1 MREYQIFTDATS
13 DLQED
18 LESVKVIPMNV
29 EIGDKEYV
37 YGPQGNISCK
47 EFYGL
52 QKEGYYA
59 STSQINVLEYEK
71 YFEEALKEGKD
82 VLYIS
87 FSSWMSGTYQ
97 TACLCKNEL
106 QESYPDQRIICIDS
120 LCAAVGEGLLVEE
133 VDKKK
138 REGLSMDELVD
149 WIEDNKMN
157 LCHWFTVDNFDHL
170 KHGGRV
176 SAVAATLGNTLNIK
190 PLLRV
195 DEEGKLRVVK
205 KIRGRHKAMAA
216 QVECIAKTWSP
227 EISKSVVIGHGD
239 DLKAAEELKEYVENK
254 LPDAEIYISDIGPII
269 GAHTGP
275 GVMVLAFWGTSR

>member
-1 MREYQIFTDATS
+1 MKEYQIFTDATS
-13 DLQED
+13 DLNED
-18 LESVKVIPMNV
+18 LETVKIIPMNV

-37 YGPQGNISCK
+37 YGPQGNISCS

-52 QKEGYYA
+52 QKQGKYA

-87 FSSWMSGTYQ
+87 FSSGMSGTYQ

-106 QESYPDQRIICIDS
+106 EESYPDNRIICIDS
-120 LCAAVGEGLLVEE
+120 LCAAVGEGLLIKE

-138 REGLSMDELVD
+138 REGMSMDELVD
-149 WIEDNKMN
+149 WVENNKMN

-205 KIRGRHKAMAA
+205 KILGRHKAMAA
-216 QVECIAKTWSP
+216 QVECIVKTWSP

-275 GVMVLAFWGTSR
+275 GVMVLAFWGTGR

>member
-1 MREYQIFTDATS
+1 MKEYQIFTDATS
-13 DLQED
+13 DLNED
-18 LESVKVIPMNV
+18 LETVKIIPMNV

-37 YGPQGNISCK
+37 YGPQGNISCS

-52 QKEGYYA
+52 QKQGKYA

-87 FSSWMSGTYQ
+87 FSSGMSGTYQ
-97 TACLCKNEL
+97 TACLCKKEL
-106 QESYPDQRIICIDS
+106 EESYPDNRIICIDS
-120 LCAAVGEGLLVEE
+120 LCAAVGEGLLIKE

-138 REGLSMDELVD
+138 REGMSMDELVD
-149 WIEDNKMN
+149 WVENNKMN

-205 KIRGRHKAMAA
+205 KIRGRHKAMVA
-216 QVECIAKTWSP
+216 QVECIVKTWSP

-275 GVMVLAFWGTSR
+275 GVMVLAFWGTGR

>member
-1 MREYQIFTDATS
+1 MKEYQIFTDATS

-29 EIGDKEYV
+29 EIGEDDYV

-47 EFYGL
+47 EFYEL
-52 QKEGYYA
+52 QRQGNYVH
-59 STSQINVLEYEK
+59 TSQINVLEYEK
-71 YFEEALKEGKD
+71 YFEKALKEGKD

-87 FSSWMSGTYQ
+87 FSSGMSGTYQ
-97 TACLCKNEL
+97 TACLCRNEL
-106 QESYPDQRIICIDS
+106 MEKYPEQKIVCVDS
-120 LCAAVGEGLLVEE
+120 LCAAVGEGLLVKE

-138 REGLSMDELVD
+138 REGLSMNELVD

-205 KIRGRHKAMAA
+205 KIRGRHKAIAA
-216 QVECIAKTWSP
+216 QVECIARTWNP
-227 EISKSVVIGHGD
+227 EISKSVVIAHGD
-239 DLKAAEELKEYVENK
+239 DLKAAEELKECVEK
-254 LPDAEIYISDIGPII
+254 RLPDAEVCISEIGPII

-275 GVMVLAFWGTSR
+275 GVMVLVFWGLER

>member
-1 MREYQIFTDATS
+1 MKEYQIFTDATS
-13 DLQED
+13 DLNED
-18 LESVKVIPMNV
+18 LETVKIIPMNV

-37 YGPQGNISCK
+37 YGPQGNISCS

-52 QKEGYYA
+52 QKQGKYA

-87 FSSWMSGTYQ
+87 FSSGMSGTYQ
-97 TACLCKNEL
+97 TACLCKKEL
-106 QESYPDQRIICIDS
+106 EESYPDNRIICIDS
-120 LCAAVGEGLLVEE
+120 LCAAVGEGLLIKE

-138 REGLSMDELVD
+138 REGMSMDELVD
-149 WIEDNKMN
+149 WVENNKMN

-275 GVMVLAFWGTSR
+275 GVMVLAFWGTGR

>member
-1 MREYQIFTDATS
+1 MKEYQIFTDATS
-13 DLQED
+13 DLNED
-18 LESVKVIPMNV
+18 LETVKIIPMNV

-37 YGPQGNISCK
+37 YGPQGNISCS

-52 QKEGYYA
+52 QKQGKYA

-87 FSSWMSGTYQ
+87 FSSGMSGTYQ

-106 QESYPDQRIICIDS
+106 EESYPDNRIICIDS
-120 LCAAVGEGLLVEE
+120 LCAAVGEGLLIKE

-138 REGLSMDELVD
+138 REGMSMDELVD
-149 WIEDNKMN
+149 WVENNKMH

-176 SAVAATLGNTLNIK
+176 SAVVATLGKTLNIK

-216 QVECIAKTWSP
+216 QVECIVKTWSP

-275 GVMVLAFWGTSR
+275 GVMVLAFWGTGR

>member
-87 FSSWMSGTYQ
+87 FSSGMSGTYQ

-149 WIEDNKMN
+149 WIEENKMN

>member
-1 MREYQIFTDATS
+1 MKEYQIFTDATS
-13 DLQED
+13 DLNED
-18 LESVKVIPMNV
+18 LETVKIIPMNV

-37 YGPQGNISCK
+37 YGPQGNISCS

-52 QKEGYYA
+52 QKQGKYA

-87 FSSWMSGTYQ
+87 FSSGMSGTYQ

-106 QESYPDQRIICIDS
+106 EESYPDNRIICIDS
-120 LCAAVGEGLLVEE
+120 LCAAVGEGLLIKE

-138 REGLSMDELVD
+138 REGMSMDELVD
-149 WIEDNKMN
+149 WVENNKMH

-216 QVECIAKTWSP
+216 QVECIVKTWSP

-275 GVMVLAFWGTSR
+275 GVMVLAFWGTGR

>member
-1 MREYQIFTDATS
+1 MKEYQIFTDATS
-13 DLQED
+13 DLNED
-18 LESVKVIPMNV
+18 LETVKIIPMNV

-37 YGPQGNISCK
+37 YGPQGNISCS

-52 QKEGYYA
+52 QKQGKYA

-87 FSSWMSGTYQ
+87 FSSGMSGTYQ
-97 TACLCKNEL
+97 TACLCKKEL
-106 QESYPDQRIICIDS
+106 EESYPDNRIICIDS
-120 LCAAVGEGLLVEE
+120 LCAAVGEGLLIKE

-138 REGLSMDELVD
+138 REGMSMDELVD
-149 WIEDNKMN
+149 WVENNKMH

-216 QVECIAKTWSP
+216 QVECIIKTWSP

-275 GVMVLAFWGTSR
+275 GVMVLAFWGTGR

>member
-1 MREYQIFTDATS
+1 MKEYQIFTDATS
-13 DLQED
+13 DLNED
-18 LESVKVIPMNV
+18 LETVKIIPMNV

-37 YGPQGNISCK
+37 YGPKGNISCS

-52 QKEGYYA
+52 QKQGKYA

-87 FSSWMSGTYQ
+87 FSSGMSGTYQ
-97 TACLCKNEL
+97 TACLCKKEL
-106 QESYPDQRIICIDS
+106 EESYPDNRIICIDS
-120 LCAAVGEGLLVEE
+120 LCAAVGEGLLIKE

-138 REGLSMDELVD
+138 REGMSMDELVD
-149 WIEDNKMN
+149 WVENNKMH

-216 QVECIAKTWSP
+216 QVECIIKTWSP

-275 GVMVLAFWGTSR
+275 GVMVLAFWGTGR

>member
-1 MREYQIFTDATS
+1 MKEYQIFTDATS
-13 DLQED
+13 DLNED
-18 LESVKVIPMNV
+18 LETVKIIPMNV

-37 YGPQGNISCK
+37 YGPQGNISCS

-52 QKEGYYA
+52 QKQGKYA

-87 FSSWMSGTYQ
+87 FSSGMSGTYQ
-97 TACLCKNEL
+97 TACLCKKEL
-106 QESYPDQRIICIDS
+106 EESYPDNRIICIDS
-120 LCAAVGEGLLVEE
+120 LCAAVGEGLLIKE

-138 REGLSMDELVD
+138 REGMSMDELVD
-149 WIEDNKMN
+149 WVENNKMN

-216 QVECIAKTWSP
+216 QVECIIKTWSP

-275 GVMVLAFWGTSR
+275 GVMVLAFWGTGR

>member
-1 MREYQIFTDATS
+1 MKEYQIFTDATS
-13 DLQED
+13 DLNED
-18 LESVKVIPMNV
+18 LETVKIIPMNV
-29 EIGDKEYV
+29 EIGDKEFV
-37 YGPQGNISCK
+37 YGPQGNISCS

-52 QKEGYYA
+52 QKQGKYA

-87 FSSWMSGTYQ
+87 FSSGMSGTYQ

-106 QESYPDQRIICIDS
+106 EESYPDNRIICIDS
-120 LCAAVGEGLLVEE
+120 LCAAIGEGLLIKE

-138 REGLSMDELVD
+138 REGMSMDELVD
-149 WIEDNKMN
+149 WVENNKMN

-176 SAVAATLGNTLNIK
+176 SAVAATLGKTLNIK

-205 KIRGRHKAMAA
+205 KIRGRHKAMVA
-216 QVECIAKTWSP
+216 QVECIVKTWSP

-275 GVMVLAFWGTSR
+275 GVMVLAFWGTGR

>member
-1 MREYQIFTDATS
+1 MKEYQIFTDATS
-13 DLQED
+13 DLNED
-18 LESVKVIPMNV
+18 LETVKIIPMNV

-37 YGPQGNISCK
+37 YGPQGNISCS

-52 QKEGYYA
+52 QKQGKYA

-87 FSSWMSGTYQ
+87 FSSGMSGTYQ

-106 QESYPDQRIICIDS
+106 EESYPDNRIICIDS
-120 LCAAVGEGLLVEE
+120 LCAAVGEGLLIKE

-138 REGLSMDELVD
+138 REGMSMDELVD
-149 WIEDNKMN
+149 WVENNKMN

-176 SAVAATLGNTLNIK
+176 SAVAATLGKTLNIK

-216 QVECIAKTWSP
+216 QVECIVKTWSP

-275 GVMVLAFWGTSR
+275 GVMVLAFWGTGR

>member
-87 FSSWMSGTYQ
+87 FSSGMSGTYQ

>member
-1 MREYQIFTDATS
+1 MKEYQIFTDATS
-13 DLQED
+13 DLNED
-18 LESVKVIPMNV
+18 LETVKIIPMNV
-29 EIGDKEYV
+29 EIGYKEYV
-37 YGPQGNISCK
+37 YGPQGNISCS

-52 QKEGYYA
+52 QKQGKYA

-87 FSSWMSGTYQ
+87 FSSGMSGTYQ

-106 QESYPDQRIICIDS
+106 EESYPDNRIICIDS
-120 LCAAVGEGLLVEE
+120 LCAAVGEGLLIKE

-138 REGLSMDELVD
+138 REGMSMDELVD
-149 WIEDNKMN
+149 WVENNKMH

-216 QVECIAKTWSP
+216 QVECIVKTWSP

-275 GVMVLAFWGTSR
+275 GVMVLAFWGTGR

>member
-87 FSSWMSGTYQ
+87 FSSGMSGTYQ

-149 WIEDNKMN
+149 WIEGNKMN

-195 DEEGKLRVVK
+195 GEEGKLRVVK

>member
-1 MREYQIFTDATS
+1 MKEYQIFTDATS

-18 LESVKVIPMNV
+18 LETVKIIPMNV

-37 YGPQGNISCK
+37 YGPQGNISCS

-52 QKEGYYA
+52 QKQGKYA

-87 FSSWMSGTYQ
+87 FSSGMSGTYQ

-106 QESYPDQRIICIDS
+106 EESYPDNRIICIDS
-120 LCAAVGEGLLVEE
+120 LCAAIGEGLLIKE

-138 REGLSMDELVD
+138 REGMSMDELVD
-149 WIEDNKMN
+149 WVENNKMH

-176 SAVAATLGNTLNIK
+176 SAVAATLGKTLNIK

-205 KIRGRHKAMAA
+205 KIRGRHKAMVA
-216 QVECIAKTWSP
+216 QVECIVKTWSP

-275 GVMVLAFWGTSR
+275 GVMVLAFWGNGR

>member
-52 QKEGYYA
+52 QKEGHYA

-87 FSSWMSGTYQ
+87 FSSGMSGTYQ

>member
-13 DLQED
+13 DLNED
-18 LESVKVIPMNV
+18 LETVKIIPMNV

-37 YGPQGNISCK
+37 YGPKGNISCS

-52 QKEGYYA
+52 QKQGKYA

-87 FSSWMSGTYQ
+87 FSSGMSGTYQ

-106 QESYPDQRIICIDS
+106 EESYPDNRIICIDS
-120 LCAAVGEGLLVEE
+120 LCAAVGEGLLIKE

-138 REGLSMDELVD
+138 REGMSMDELVD
-149 WIEDNKMN
+149 WVENNKMH

-176 SAVAATLGNTLNIK
+176 SAVAATLGKTLNIK

-216 QVECIAKTWSP
+216 QVECIVKTWSP

-275 GVMVLAFWGTSR
+275 GVMVLAFWGTGR

>member
-37 YGPQGNISCK
+37 YGPQGNIFCK

-59 STSQINVLEYEK
+59 STSQINILEYEK

-87 FSSWMSGTYQ
+87 FSSGMSGTYQ

>member
-87 FSSWMSGTYQ
+87 FSSGMSGTYQ

-239 DLKAAEELKEYVENK
+239 DIKAAEELKEYVENK

>member
-1 MREYQIFTDATS
+1 MKEYQIFTDATS
-13 DLQED
+13 DLNED
-18 LESVKVIPMNV
+18 LETVKIIPMNV

-37 YGPQGNISCK
+37 YGPQGNISCS

-52 QKEGYYA
+52 QKQGKYA

-87 FSSWMSGTYQ
+87 FSSGMSGTYQ

-106 QESYPDQRIICIDS
+106 EESYPDNRIICIDS
-120 LCAAVGEGLLVEE
+120 LCAAVGEGLLIKE

-138 REGLSMDELVD
+138 REGMSMDELVD
-149 WIEDNKMN
+149 WVENNKMN

-216 QVECIAKTWSP
+216 QVECIIKTWSP

-275 GVMVLAFWGTSR
+275 GVMVLAFWGTGR

>member
-1 MREYQIFTDATS
+1 MKEYQIFTDATS
-13 DLQED
+13 DLNED
-18 LESVKVIPMNV
+18 LETVKIIPMNV

-37 YGPQGNISCK
+37 YGPQGNISCS

-52 QKEGYYA
+52 QKQGKYA

-87 FSSWMSGTYQ
+87 FSSGMSGTYQ
-97 TACLCKNEL
+97 TACLCKKEL
-106 QESYPDQRIICIDS
+106 EESYPDNRIICIDS
-120 LCAAVGEGLLVEE
+120 LCAAVGEGLLIKE

-138 REGLSMDELVD
+138 REGMSMDELVD
-149 WIEDNKMN
+149 WVENNKMN

-176 SAVAATLGNTLNIK
+176 SAVAATLGKTLNIK

-216 QVECIAKTWSP
+216 QVECIVKTWSP

-275 GVMVLAFWGTSR
+275 GVMVLAFWGTGR

>member
-13 DLQED
+13 DLNED
-18 LESVKVIPMNV
+18 LETVKIIPMNV

-37 YGPQGNISCK
+37 YGPQGNISCS

-52 QKEGYYA
+52 QKQGKYA

-87 FSSWMSGTYQ
+87 FSSGMSGTYQ
-97 TACLCKNEL
+97 TACLCKKEL
-106 QESYPDQRIICIDS
+106 EESYPDNRIICIDS
-120 LCAAVGEGLLVEE
+120 LCAAVGEGLLIKE

-138 REGLSMDELVD
+138 REGMSMDELVD
-149 WIEDNKMN
+149 WVENNKMN

-205 KIRGRHKAMAA
+205 KIRGRHKAMVA
-216 QVECIAKTWSP
+216 QVECIVKTWSP

-275 GVMVLAFWGTSR
+275 GVMVLAFWGNGR

>member
-87 FSSWMSGTYQ
+87 FSSGMSGTYQ

-176 SAVAATLGNTLNIK
+176 SAVAETLGNTLNIK

-227 EISKSVVIGHGD
+227 EISKSFVIGHGD
-239 DLKAAEELKEYVENK
+239 YLKAAEELKEYVENK

>member
-87 FSSWMSGTYQ
+87 FSSGMSGTYQ

-138 REGLSMDELVD
+138 REGLSMD
-149 WIEDNKMN
+149 

>member
-59 STSQINVLEYEK
+59 STSQINILEYEK

-87 FSSWMSGTYQ
+87 FSSGMSGTYQ

-149 WIEDNKMN
+149 WIEGNKMN

>member
-13 DLQED
+13 DLNED
-18 LESVKVIPMNV
+18 LETVKIIPMNV

-37 YGPQGNISCK
+37 YGPQGNISCS

-52 QKEGYYA
+52 QKQGKYA

-87 FSSWMSGTYQ
+87 FSSGMSGTYQ

-106 QESYPDQRIICIDS
+106 EESYPDNRIICIDS
-120 LCAAVGEGLLVEE
+120 LCAAVGEGLLIKE

-138 REGLSMDELVD
+138 REGMSMDELVD
-149 WIEDNKMN
+149 WVENNKMH

-205 KIRGRHKAMAA
+205 KIRGRHKAMVA
-216 QVECIAKTWSP
+216 QVECIVKTWSP

-275 GVMVLAFWGTSR
+275 GVMVLAFWGTGR

>member
-87 FSSWMSGTYQ
+87 FSSGMSGTYQ

-149 WIEDNKMN
+149 WIEGNKMN

>member
-59 STSQINVLEYEK
+59 STSQINILEYEK

-87 FSSWMSGTYQ
+87 FSSGMSGTYQ

>member
-1 MREYQIFTDATS
+1 MKEYQIFTDATS
-13 DLQED
+13 DLNED
-18 LESVKVIPMNV
+18 LETVKIIPMNV

-37 YGPQGNISCK
+37 YGPQGNISCS

-52 QKEGYYA
+52 QKQGKYA

-87 FSSWMSGTYQ
+87 FSSGMSGTYQ

-106 QESYPDQRIICIDS
+106 EESYPDNRIICIDS
-120 LCAAVGEGLLVEE
+120 LCAAIGEGLLIKE

-138 REGLSMDELVD
+138 REGMSMDELVD
-149 WIEDNKMN
+149 WVENNKMH

-176 SAVAATLGNTLNIK
+176 SAVAATLGKTLNIK

-216 QVECIAKTWSP
+216 QVECIVKTWSP

-275 GVMVLAFWGTSR
+275 GVMVLAFWGTGR

>member
-59 STSQINVLEYEK
+59 STSQINVLEYEN

-87 FSSWMSGTYQ
+87 FSSGMSGTYQ

>member
-1 MREYQIFTDATS
+1 MKEYQIFTDATS
-13 DLQED
+13 DLNED
-18 LESVKVIPMNV
+18 LETVKIIPMNV

-37 YGPQGNISCK
+37 YGPQGNISCS

-52 QKEGYYA
+52 QKQGKYA

-87 FSSWMSGTYQ
+87 FSSGMSGTYQ

-106 QESYPDQRIICIDS
+106 EESYPDNRIICIDS
-120 LCAAVGEGLLVEE
+120 LCAAVGEGLLIKE

-138 REGLSMDELVD
+138 REGMSMDELVD
-149 WIEDNKMN
+149 WVENNKMH

-216 QVECIAKTWSP
+216 QVECIIKTWSP

-275 GVMVLAFWGTSR
+275 GVMVLAFWGTGR

>member
-1 MREYQIFTDATS
+1 MKEYQIFTDATS
-13 DLQED
+13 DLNED
-18 LESVKVIPMNV
+18 LETVKIIPMNV

-37 YGPQGNISCK
+37 YGPKGNISCS

-52 QKEGYYA
+52 QKQGKYA

-87 FSSWMSGTYQ
+87 FSSGMSGTYQ

-106 QESYPDQRIICIDS
+106 EESYPDNRIICIDS
-120 LCAAVGEGLLVEE
+120 LCAAVGEGLLIKE

-138 REGLSMDELVD
+138 REGMSMDELVD
-149 WIEDNKMN
+149 WVENNKMN

-216 QVECIAKTWSP
+216 QVECIVKTWSP

-275 GVMVLAFWGTSR
+275 GVMVLAFWGTGR

>member
-1 MREYQIFTDATS
+1 MKEYQIFTDATS
-13 DLQED
+13 DLNED
-18 LESVKVIPMNV
+18 LETVKIIPMNV

-37 YGPQGNISCK
+37 YGPQGNISCS

-52 QKEGYYA
+52 QKQGKYA

-87 FSSWMSGTYQ
+87 FSSGMSGTYQ
-97 TACLCKNEL
+97 TACLCKKEL
-106 QESYPDQRIICIDS
+106 EESYPDNRIICIDS
-120 LCAAVGEGLLVEE
+120 LCAAVGEGLLIKE

-138 REGLSMDELVD
+138 REGMSMDELVD
-149 WIEDNKMN
+149 WVENNKMH

-216 QVECIAKTWSP
+216 QVECIVKTWSP

-239 DLKAAEELKEYVENK
+239 DLNAAEELKEYVENK

-275 GVMVLAFWGTSR
+275 GVMVLAFWGTGR

>member
-1 MREYQIFTDATS
+1 MKEYQIFTDATS
-13 DLQED
+13 DLNED
-18 LESVKVIPMNV
+18 LETVKIIPMNV

-37 YGPQGNISCK
+37 YGPKGNISCS

-52 QKEGYYA
+52 QKQGKYA

-87 FSSWMSGTYQ
+87 FSSGMSGTYQ

-106 QESYPDQRIICIDS
+106 EESYPDNRIICIDS
-120 LCAAVGEGLLVEE
+120 LCAAVGEGLLIKE

-138 REGLSMDELVD
+138 REGMSMDELVD
-149 WIEDNKMN
+149 WVENNKMH

-205 KIRGRHKAMAA
+205 KIRGRHKAMVA
-216 QVECIAKTWSP
+216 QVECIVKTWSP

-275 GVMVLAFWGTSR
+275 GVMVLAFWGTGR

>member
-1 MREYQIFTDATS
+1 MKEYQIFTDATS
-13 DLQED
+13 DLNED
-18 LESVKVIPMNV
+18 LETVKIIPMNV

-37 YGPQGNISCK
+37 YGPQGNISCS

-52 QKEGYYA
+52 QKQGKYA

-87 FSSWMSGTYQ
+87 FSSGMSGTYQ
-97 TACLCKNEL
+97 TACLCKKEL
-106 QESYPDQRIICIDS
+106 EESYPDNRIICIDS
-120 LCAAVGEGLLVEE
+120 LCAAVGEGLLIKE

-138 REGLSMDELVD
+138 REGMSMDELVD
-149 WIEDNKMN
+149 WVENNKMH

-216 QVECIAKTWSP
+216 QVECIVKTWSP

-275 GVMVLAFWGTSR
+275 GVMVLAFWGTGR

>member
-1 MREYQIFTDATS
+1 MKEYQIFTDATS
-13 DLQED
+13 DLNED
-18 LESVKVIPMNV
+18 LETVKIIPMNV

-37 YGPQGNISCK
+37 YGPKGNISCS

-52 QKEGYYA
+52 QKQGKYA

-87 FSSWMSGTYQ
+87 FSSGMSGTYQ
-97 TACLCKNEL
+97 TACLCKKEL
-106 QESYPDQRIICIDS
+106 EESYPDNRIICIDS
-120 LCAAVGEGLLVEE
+120 LCAAVGEGLLIKE

-138 REGLSMDELVD
+138 REGMSMDELVD
-149 WIEDNKMN
+149 WVENNKMN

-216 QVECIAKTWSP
+216 QVECIVKTWSP

-275 GVMVLAFWGTSR
+275 GVMVLAFWGTGR

>member
-1 MREYQIFTDATS
+1 MKEYQIFTDATS
-13 DLQED
+13 DLNED
-18 LESVKVIPMNV
+18 LETVKIIPMNV
-29 EIGDKEYV
+29 EIGDKEFV
-37 YGPQGNISCK
+37 YGPQGNISCS

-52 QKEGYYA
+52 QKQGKYA

-87 FSSWMSGTYQ
+87 FSSGMSGTYQ

-106 QESYPDQRIICIDS
+106 EESYPDNRIICIDS
-120 LCAAVGEGLLVEE
+120 LCAAVGEGLLIKE

-138 REGLSMDELVD
+138 REGMSMDELVD
-149 WIEDNKMN
+149 WVENNKMN

-176 SAVAATLGNTLNIK
+176 SAVAATLGKTLNIK

-216 QVECIAKTWSP
+216 QVECIVKTWSP

-275 GVMVLAFWGTSR
+275 GVMVLAFWGTGR